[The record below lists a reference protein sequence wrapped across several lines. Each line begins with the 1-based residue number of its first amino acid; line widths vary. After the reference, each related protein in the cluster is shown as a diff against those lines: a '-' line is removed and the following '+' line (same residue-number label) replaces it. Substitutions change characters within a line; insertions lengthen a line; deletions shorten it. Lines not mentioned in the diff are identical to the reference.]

1 MDVVRALLSSKKAV
15 TAIAAIL
22 FTIAN
27 SLGVTAGSEESL
39 TMILGIAGT
48 IIVGQGL
55 ADLGKEK
62 AKIEAEVM
70 ASSDDERADALEGDD
85 G

>member
-27 SLGVTAGSEESL
+27 SLGVTAVWEESL

-48 IIVGQGL
+48 FIVGQGL

-62 AKIEAEVM
+62 AKVEA
-70 ASSDDERADALEGDD
+70 AK
-85 G
+85 

>member
-27 SLGVTAGSEESL
+27 SLGVTAVSEESL
-39 TMILGIAGT
+39 TMILGICAT
-48 IIVGQGL
+48 LILGQGL

-62 AKIEAEVM
+62 AKVEA
-70 ASSDDERADALEGDD
+70 AK
-85 G
+85 

>member
-1 MDVVRALLSSKKAV
+1 MDVIRSLLGSKKAV

-27 SLGVTAGSEESL
+27 SLGITAVSEESL
-39 TMILGIAGT
+39 TMILGICGT
-48 IIVGQGL
+48 FIMGQGL

-62 AKIEAEVM
+62 AKVE
-70 ASSDDERADALEGDD
+70 SSK
-85 G
+85 

>member
-27 SLGVTAGSEESL
+27 SLGSL
-39 TMILGIAGT
+39 P
-48 IIVGQGL
+48 
-55 ADLGKEK
+55 
-62 AKIEAEVM
+62 
-70 ASSDDERADALEGDD
+70 SRRNP
-85 G
+85 